1 MIDYF
6 REIFPA
12 ADHSAISSLYQ
23 EKQTWVNQ
31 QKKGFLRY
39 RTPFQTLAKE
49 FSAQQVD
56 CTADTVVIGTESEVT
71 SDQQNRIK
79 EQLRSFM
86 PWRKG
91 PFSVFGID
99 IDAEWRS
106 SHKWDFL
113 LPELPDL
120 RGKVIADIGCN
131 NGYYMFRMAAHKP
144 RFVLG
149 FEPSVQHY
157 YCFKALNGMA
167 GLNNLDINLLGVE
180 HLALFRESFDI
191 IFLMGIIY
199 HRPSPID
206 TLRHI
211 LTALKPGGV
220 LLLETQAI
228 PGEEPMALFPE
239 KTYAKV
245 PGTYFVPTASC
256 LQNWV
261 QKAGFRQGKVFAAHK
276 MSPEIQ
282 RRTEWMTFESYSDY
296 IDADDPTKTVEGYP
310 APLRLFV
317 KALKRGIRKRRLPA
331 QIEAGK

>member
-1 MIDYF
+1 MYYLKKN
-6 REIFPA
+6 FPH
-12 ADHSAISSLYQ
+12 ADHKKILSLHQ
-23 EKQTWVNQ
+23 EKQAWVNQ
-31 QKKGFLRY
+31 EKKGFLRY
-39 RTPFQTLAKE
+39 RTPFLTLAKE
-49 FSAQQVD
+49 FSAKTIN
-56 CTADTVVIGTESEVT
+56 CTSDKVVIGAEAEVT
-71 SDQQNRIK
+71 AEQQERIK
-79 EQLRSFM
+79 ENLRAFM

-99 IDAEWRS
+99 IDAEWQS
-106 SHKWDFL
+106 NHKWDFL

-120 RGKVIADIGCN
+120 QGKIIADIGCN
-131 NGYYMFRMAAHKP
+131 NGYYMFRMAAYKP
-144 RFVLG
+144 RFILG

-167 GLNNLDINLLGVE
+167 GLDNLDINLLGVE
-180 HLALFRESFDI
+180 HLGLFRESFDV

-206 TLRHI
+206 TLRNI
-211 LTALKPGGV
+211 LASLKPGGV

-228 PGEEPMALFPE
+228 PGEESVALFPE

-261 QKAGFRQGKVFAAHK
+261 QKAGFSQSAIFAAHK

-296 IDADDPTKTVEGYP
+296 ISKNDPEKTVEGYP
-310 APLRLFV
+310 APLRLFLKAV
-317 KALKRGIRKRRLPA
+317 KKGV
-331 QIEAGK
+331 